1 MPSHAPH
8 RRKRQ
13 GKEQETK
20 IGGEQVTNRRDKDR
34 LLLFL
39 TVTSATELHAPLFR
53 KFSYFR
59 HEDRLVMIER

>member
-13 GKEQETK
+13 GKEQENK
-20 IGGEQVTNRRDKDR
+20 IGGEQVTNRRGKDR

-39 TVTSATELHAPLFR
+39 TVTPATELHTPIVR
-53 KFSYFR
+53 KFSYSR